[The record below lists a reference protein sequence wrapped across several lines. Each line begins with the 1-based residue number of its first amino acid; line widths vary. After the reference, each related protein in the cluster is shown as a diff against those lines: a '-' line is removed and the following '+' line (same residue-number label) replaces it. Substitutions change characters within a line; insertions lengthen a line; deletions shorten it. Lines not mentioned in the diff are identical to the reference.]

1 LILKGLGLPNT
12 DFGVVLTK
20 KLFYYNIL
28 EHNWELVRINSALS
42 VNERAAKGL
51 PSCAAAG
58 KIRLDQF
65 GSHESDTMKKIPI
78 SAMGAIALSLTL
90 ATTLHAAGEPAGRIQ
105 WGYLS
110 IGLFGG
116 LAFFLYGMEKMSEGM
131 KKTAGDQM
139 RKILAALTRNRVIG
153 LLVGAF
159 VTMVIQ
165 SSSATTVMLVS
176 FVQAGLMRFAQS
188 LGVILGAD
196 IGTTV
201 TAQLIAFK
209 LTDYALLM
217 CAIGF
222 AMRMMG
228 KSEKMRNWGEI
239 ILGFGILFFGMKLMS
254 DAMKPLRSMPEF
266 IEVLRELEH
275 PLLGITVGTVFT
287 ALVQSSSAFTGLVIV
302 LAQQGL
308 IGLEA
313 GIPMIFGANIGT
325 CVTAGL
331 ASIGTSREAKRVALA
346 HVIFK
351 IAGVL
356 LFIFWIPKFAHLI
369 RSITA
374 LSGSGAARQIANA
387 HTLFNVGLG
396 VVFLPLTSLFA
407 KLIEKVMPSKPA
419 PAGIGEVAWHLDE
432 NKIVSPAIAIDLIR
446 TEISSMAKFVGRMLR
461 ASIVPFMSDER
472 LIFKEAEDA
481 DEADMLVREI
491 PTYDEFHPELSL
503 IEGIEMR
510 EKKVNFLQEKIK
522 NYLISISKEGVT
534 DSQSNEIYG
543 MIAIVKDLESI
554 GDLVHRNILPLMTK
568 KRTLD
573 QDFSEE
579 GKEELLIYHGKA
591 CRQIQRLKEA
601 FAEHDLEK
609 ANKIMAKERKYL
621 DLELQYR
628 IRHLERLKHA
638 RQESV
643 KTHEVHVE
651 LLDLMKQVIV
661 YCANIAKTS
670 LMTSGQGSRM
680 LIQ

>member
-1 LILKGLGLPNT
+1 MAIVLLPMMLCPPLYAGDT
-12 DFGVVLTK
+12 QP
-20 KLFYYNIL
+20 
-28 EHNWELVRINSALS
+28 
-42 VNERAAKGL
+42 NE
-51 PSCAAAG
+51 
-58 KIRLDQF
+58 
-65 GSHESDTMKKIPI
+65 I
-78 SAMGAIALSLTL
+78 S
-90 ATTLHAAGEPAGRIQ
+90 
-105 WGYLS
+105 WGFLL

-131 KKTAGDQM
+131 KKSAGNQL
-139 RKILAALTRNRVIG
+139 RNILAALTRNRIIG
-153 LLVGAF
+153 LFVGAF

-222 AMRMMG
+222 ACRMMG
-228 KSEKMRNWGEI
+228 KTEKIRTSGEI

-254 DAMKPLRSMPEF
+254 DAMKPLRDLPEF
-266 IEVLRELEH
+266 IQLLKELEN
-275 PLLGITVGTVFT
+275 PLLGILVGAMFT
-287 ALVQSSSAFTGLVIV
+287 ALVQSSSAFTGLIIV

-331 ASIGTSREAKRVALA
+331 ASIGATRDAKRVALA

-356 LFIFWIPKFAHLI
+356 LFVFWIPYFAHLI
-369 RSITA
+369 RWMTD
-374 LSGSGAARQIANA
+374 LSGSGSARQIANA

-396 VVFLPLTSLFA
+396 LFFLPLTSIFA
-407 KLIEKVMPSKPA
+407 HLIEKILPEKPITKE
-419 PAGIGEVAWHLDE
+419 IGEVTWHLDE
-432 NKIVSPAIAIDLIR
+432 NKIVTPAIAIDLIR
-446 TEISSMAKFVGRMLR
+446 TEMSQTAKLVGRMLR

-472 LIFKEAEDA
+472 LISKETADM
-481 DEADMLVREI
+481 DEANMLVSEI
-491 PTYDEFHPELSL
+491 PTHDEFFPEISL
-503 IEGIEMR
+503 VEGIQMR
-510 EKKVNFLQEKIK
+510 EKKVNFFQEKIK
-522 NYLISISKEGVT
+522 NYLISISREEIT
-534 DSQSNEIYG
+534 DDESNEIYG

-554 GDLVHRNILPLMTK
+554 GDLIHRNILPLMDK
-568 KRTLD
+568 KRALEV
-573 QDFSEE
+573 DFSEE
-579 GKEELLIYHGKA
+579 GKEELMIYHAKA
-591 CRQIQRLKEA
+591 CRQLQRLKEA
-601 FAEHDLEK
+601 FAERDPST

-638 RQESV
+638 RKESV
-643 KTHEVHVE
+643 ETHEVHVE
-651 LLDLMKQVIV
+651 LLDLLKQIIV

-670 LMTSGQGSRM
+670 LVTSEKGRKIFS
-680 LIQ
+680 

>member
-1 LILKGLGLPNT
+1 
-12 DFGVVLTK
+12 
-20 KLFYYNIL
+20 
-28 EHNWELVRINSALS
+28 
-42 VNERAAKGL
+42 
-51 PSCAAAG
+51 
-58 KIRLDQF
+58 
-65 GSHESDTMKKIPI
+65 MKKILL
-78 SAMGAIALSLTL
+78 SAVGAMAAWLMLTTALY
-90 ATTLHAAGEPAGRIQ
+90 AADEGASRIQ
-105 WGYLS
+105 WGYII

-139 RKILAALTRNRVIG
+139 RRILAALTRNRVIG
-153 LLVGAF
+153 MMVGAF

-222 AMRMMG
+222 GMRMMG
-228 KSEKMRNWGEI
+228 KSEKIRNCGEI
-239 ILGFGILFFGMKLMS
+239 VLGFGILFFGMKLMS
-254 DAMKPLRSMPEF
+254 DAMKPLRSLPEF
-266 IEVLRELEH
+266 IQVLKELEN
-275 PLLGITVGTVFT
+275 PLLGILVGTAFT

-331 ASIGTSREAKRVALA
+331 ASIGATREAKRVALA

-356 LFIFWIPKFAHLI
+356 LFIFWIPKFAVVI

-374 LSGSGAARQIANA
+374 LTGSGTAREIANA

-396 VVFLPLTSLFA
+396 VVFLPLTTVFA
-407 KLIEKVMPSKPA
+407 NMIEKVLPSKPEVKDV
-419 PAGIGEVAWHLDE
+419 GEVIWHLDE
-432 NKIVSPAIAIDLIR
+432 KKIVSPAIAIDLIR
-446 TEISSMAKFVGRMLR
+446 TEISLMAKTVGRMLR
-461 ASIVPFMSDER
+461 ASIVPFMSDKR

-491 PTYDEFHPELSL
+491 PTRDEFYPELSL
-503 IEGIEMR
+503 VEGIEMR
-510 EKKVNFLQEKIK
+510 ERKINFMQEKIK
-522 NYLISISKEGVT
+522 NYLISISGQGVT
-534 DSQSNEIYG
+534 NDQSNEIYG

-554 GDLVHRNILPLMTK
+554 GDLIHRNILPLMTK
-568 KRTLD
+568 KKALD
-573 QDFSEE
+573 LDFSEE

-601 FAEHDLEK
+601 FAERDLSK
-609 ANKIMAKERKYL
+609 ASKIMTKERKYL
-621 DLELQYR
+621 DMELQYR
-628 IRHLERLKHA
+628 IRHLKRLKHA

-643 KTHEVHVE
+643 RTHEVHVE

-670 LMTSGQGSRM
+670 LITSGEGKHSLMQ
-680 LIQ
+680 

>member
-1 LILKGLGLPNT
+1 
-12 DFGVVLTK
+12 
-20 KLFYYNIL
+20 
-28 EHNWELVRINSALS
+28 
-42 VNERAAKGL
+42 
-51 PSCAAAG
+51 
-58 KIRLDQF
+58 
-65 GSHESDTMKKIPI
+65 MKKILL
-78 SAMGAIALSLTL
+78 SAVGAMAAWLMLTTALY
-90 ATTLHAAGEPAGRIQ
+90 AADEGASRIQ
-105 WGYLS
+105 WGYII

-139 RKILAALTRNRVIG
+139 RRILAALTRNRVIG
-153 LLVGAF
+153 MMVGAF

-222 AMRMMG
+222 GMRMMG
-228 KSEKMRNWGEI
+228 KSEKIRNCGEI
-239 ILGFGILFFGMKLMS
+239 VLGFGILFFGMKLMS
-254 DAMKPLRSMPEF
+254 DAMKPLRSLPEF
-266 IEVLRELEH
+266 IQVLKELEN
-275 PLLGITVGTVFT
+275 PLLGILVGTAFT

-331 ASIGTSREAKRVALA
+331 ASIGATREAKRVALA

-356 LFIFWIPKFAHLI
+356 LFIFWIPKFAVVI

-374 LSGSGAARQIANA
+374 LTGSGTAREIANA

-396 VVFLPLTSLFA
+396 VVFLPLTTVFA
-407 KLIEKVMPSKPA
+407 NMIEKVLPSKPEVKDV
-419 PAGIGEVAWHLDE
+419 GEVIWHLDE
-432 NKIVSPAIAIDLIR
+432 KKIVSPAIAIDLIR
-446 TEISSMAKFVGRMLR
+446 TEISLMAKTVGRMLR
-461 ASIVPFMSDER
+461 ASIVPFMSDKR

-491 PTYDEFHPELSL
+491 PTRDEFYPELSL
-503 IEGIEMR
+503 VEGIEMR
-510 EKKVNFLQEKIK
+510 ERKINFLQEKIK
-522 NYLISISKEGVT
+522 NYLISISGQGVT
-534 DSQSNEIYG
+534 NDQSNEIYG

-554 GDLVHRNILPLMTK
+554 GDLIHRNILPLMTK
-568 KRTLD
+568 KKALD
-573 QDFSEE
+573 LDFSEE

-591 CRQIQRLKEA
+591 CRQMQRLKEA
-601 FAEHDLEK
+601 FAERDPGK
-609 ANKIMAKERKYL
+609 ASKIMAKERKYL
-621 DLELQYR
+621 DLELRYR

-643 KTHEVHVE
+643 RTHEVHVE

-670 LMTSGQGSRM
+670 LITSGQGKLTLM
-680 LIQ
+680 K